1 MSETAQLIE
10 LLRQQLETQRKQ
22 METLVA
28 ALSTGGS
35 GLSTNPIPTSQ
46 TAVVSIPS
54 FVPFDSSSELWYDY
68 WARFQTF
75 AGANSVPADKT
86 AQVFLT
92 NQSRVTYKL
101 LFNLTAQQSPRKDVN
116 ALSMDEIDPLD
127 EAMRTRFICSVD
139 NEAILMA
146 LFRIKDNDLTFAKAI
161 AVAVETEEATKVAK
175 ETVYGTS
182 STSSSSVNKVQG
194 SRKQSVQLQA
204 WQWERSRFS
213 PGNMP

>member
-1 MSETAQLIE
+1 MNRSFYSCVLEGKHNRFGVVGMSETAQVIE

-28 ALSTGGS
+28 ALSAGGT
-35 GLSTNPIPTSQ
+35 GLSTNPVPTSQ

-54 FVPFDSSSELWYDY
+54 FVPFDSSSELWHDY

-101 LFNLTAQQSPRKDVN
+101 LFNLAAQQSPPKDVN
-116 ALSMDEIDPLD
+116 ALSMDEIVGYMKDQFDPTHYIVR
-127 EAMRTRFICSVD
+127 ERR
-139 NEAILMA
+139 
-146 LFRIKDNDLTFAKAI
+146 DLSSGQMC
-161 AVAVETEEATKVAK
+161 AV
-175 ETVYGTS
+175 
-182 STSSSSVNKVQG
+182 
-194 SRKQSVQLQA
+194 SR
-204 WQWERSRFS
+204 ERPSKS
-213 PGNMP
+213 

>member
-1 MSETAQLIE
+1 MHVVYSCEPFILFEGKHNRFGVVGRIQTGYRMSETAQVIE

-28 ALSTGGS
+28 ALSAGGS
-35 GLSTNPIPTSQ
+35 GLSTGLSTNPVPTSQ

-54 FVPFDSSSELWYDY
+54 FVPFDSSSELWHDY

-101 LFNLTAQQSPRKDVN
+101 LFNLAAQQSPPKDVN
-116 ALSMDEIDPLD
+116 ALSMDEIVGYMKDQFDPTHYIVR
-127 EAMRTRFICSVD
+127 ERFK
-139 NEAILMA
+139 
-146 LFRIKDNDLTFAKAI
+146 F
-161 AVAVETEEATKVAK
+161 
-175 ETVYGTS
+175 
-182 STSSSSVNKVQG
+182 
-194 SRKQSVQLQA
+194 
-204 WQWERSRFS
+204 
-213 PGNMP
+213 